1 VTSAVDELW
10 AVARSGTLVDAAAL
24 ARAVE
29 EAIEGPAESLD
40 YRTRLLIRDSLTAL
54 QAHWGR
60 AGFESWLHRSPH
72 GAALDQ
78 LCQSPPMRSAADDEG
93 FPTLKRRIV
102 NAIKPETVVQLL
114 RELSAHVAQPTR
126 LVIGGSIALL
136 LGGHL
141 ARHTDDIDMVDEL
154 PAALR
159 NQPELLENL
168 AARYG
173 LRLTHFQSHYLP
185 SGWDQRV
192 RSIDVFGKLTVL
204 SVDPY
209 DVFVGK
215 LFSTRDKDRDD
226 LRAVA
231 PQLDRATLSNRLAR
245 TTKDLRGEPRLADAA
260 QRNWFILFG
269 EELPA

>member
-1 VTSAVDELW
+1 VDELW
-10 AVARSGTLVDAAAL
+10 AVARSGTQVDAEAL

-29 EAIEGPAESLD
+29 EAIESPADALD
-40 YRTRLLIRDSLTAL
+40 YRTRLLIRDSLRAL
-54 QAHWGR
+54 RAHWGR
-60 AGFESWLHRSPH
+60 DDFESWLHRSPR

-78 LCQSPPMRSAADDEG
+78 LCQSSPMRSAADDEG

-102 NAIKPETVVQLL
+102 NAIKPETVIQLL
-114 RELSAHVAQPTR
+114 RELSTHVAQPTR

-136 LGGHL
+136 IDGHL
-141 ARHTDDIDMVDEL
+141 SRHTDDIDVVDEL

-159 NQPELLENL
+159 SHPELLENL

-173 LRLTHFQSHYLP
+173 LRLAHFQSHYLP
-185 SGWDQRV
+185 SGWEERV
-192 RSIDVFGKLTVL
+192 RSIDVFGRLTVM

-215 LFSTRDKDRDD
+215 LFSVREKDRDD

-231 PQLDRATLSNRLAR
+231 PGLDRGILLERVAR
-245 TTKDLRGEPRLADAA
+245 TTADLRKEPRLAGAA
-260 QRNWFILFG
+260 TQNWFVLFG
-269 EELPA
+269 EPLPA